1 VNIKKKSPSF
11 IPDRSKKLKE
21 DKEKI
26 IAIKAIQKKLLEKR
40 LSYREIFAI
49 MDEIA
54 HEKLTD
60 ILTTYFVASSF
71 REGYSPSELYY
82 FTKAMVE
89 TGNKLKFKGLVA
101 DKHSV
106 GGISGT
112 RTTMIIVPIIA
123 AAGFKIPK
131 ISSRAITTP
140 AGTADVM
147 EAIASVEFT
156 PAEIEKI
163 VNKVGG
169 CIVWN
174 GRLGIAPADDVIIRV
189 EEPLS
194 FESFDKIIISV
205 MAKKVAAGTTH
216 LALDLP
222 YGKTAKI
229 RHFSDA
235 EKVAKKFENLA
246 RIFGIKIVVDIN
258 EMLEPAGRGI
268 GPILEARDVLY
279 VLEQEAVRP
288 LRLETKALRLAGMLL
303 DLCFQEKKI
312 KKNGDEEA
320 RKILESGT
328 ALNKFREIVA
338 AQNGDQS
345 ISCYSLKLAR
355 FKKEINSSVS
365 GRIKDINNYNLNTV
379 AKVLGAPNDNYAGI
393 YLLKKLDH
401 NVDKNETMLI
411 LYSSDKYRLK
421 EGEVTI
427 KNLPVF
433 TIEK

>member
-1 VNIKKKSPSF
+1 M
-11 IPDRSKKLKE
+11 SKKQKE
-21 DKEKI
+21 DKQKI
-26 IAIKAIQKKLLEKR
+26 VAIAAIQKKLLGKR
-40 LSYREIFAI
+40 LSYREVYAI

-54 HEKLTD
+54 KEKLTD

-71 REGYSPSELYY
+71 KEGYKPIELFH

-89 TGNKLKFKGLVA
+89 TGNKLSFKGIVA

-106 GGISGT
+106 GGIAGT

-147 EAIASVEFT
+147 EAIASIEFSPT
-156 PAEIEKI
+156 EIEKI

-169 CIVWN
+169 CIAWN

-229 RHFSDA
+229 HHFSDA
-235 EKVAKKFENLA
+235 EKVAKKFQDLA
-246 RIFGIKIVVDIN
+246 KHFGIKTVVDIN

-279 VLEQEAVRP
+279 VLEQETDRP
-288 LRLETKALRLAGMLL
+288 LRLETKALRLSGMLL

-320 RKILESGT
+320 RKILESGA
-328 ALNKFREIVA
+328 ALKKFREIVSG
-338 AQNGDQS
+338 QKGDGN
-345 ISCYSLKLAR
+345 ISCKSLKLSPH
-355 FKKEINSSVS
+355 KKEILADVS
-365 GRIKDINNYNLNTV
+365 GRIKGINNYNLNTV
-379 AKVLGAPNDNYAGI
+379 AKVLGSPKDRQAGI

-401 NVDKNETMLI
+401 NVDRREPMMI

-427 KNLPVF
+427 KNLPIF
-433 TIEK
+433 TIEH

>member
-1 VNIKKKSPSF
+1 MNN
-11 IPDRSKKLKE
+11 D

-26 IAIKAIQKKLLEKR
+26 VAIKAIQKKLLGKQ
-40 LSYREIFAI
+40 LSYREIYAI

-54 HEKLTD
+54 KEKLSD

-71 REGYSPSELYY
+71 REGYSPIELFH

-89 TGNKLKFKGLVA
+89 TGNKLRFKGIVA

-106 GGISGT
+106 GGIAGT

-147 EAIASVEFT
+147 EAIAEVDFT
-156 PAEIEKI
+156 PHEIEKI
-163 VNKVGG
+163 VNEVGG
-169 CIVWN
+169 CIAWN
-174 GRLGIAPADDVIIRV
+174 GKLGIAPADDVIIRV

-235 EKVAKKFENLA
+235 EKVANKFKELA
-246 RIFGIKIVVDIN
+246 SHFHMKVTVDIN

-268 GPILEARDVLY
+268 GPSLEARDVLY
-279 VLEQEAVRP
+279 VLEQEAERP
-288 LRLETKALRLAGMLL
+288 LRLEAKAVRLAGMLL
-303 DLCFQEKKI
+303 NLCYKQKKI
-312 KKNGDEEA
+312 KKNGEDEA
-320 RKILESGT
+320 RKILEKGE
-328 ALNKFREIVA
+328 ALVKFREIVK
-338 AQNGDQS
+338 AQKGNKN
-345 ISCYSLKLAR
+345 ISSKNIKLAKY
-355 FKKEINSSVS
+355 KKSVESTIS
-365 GRIKDINNYNLNTV
+365 GKIKDINNYNLNTA
-379 AKVLGAPNDNYAGI
+379 AKVLGAPKDKQAGI

-401 NVDKNETMLI
+401 NVSKNEPMMI
-411 LYSSDKYRLK
+411 FYSNDKYRIK
-421 EGEVTI
+421 EAEVTL
-427 KNLPVF
+427 KNLPIF
-433 TIEK
+433 EIEK

>member
-1 VNIKKKSPSF
+1 MNNEN
-11 IPDRSKKLKE
+11 SKKN
-21 DKEKI
+21 
-26 IAIKAIQKKLLEKR
+26 IAIKAIQKKLLGKK
-40 LSYREIFAI
+40 LSYREIYTI

-54 HEKLTD
+54 KEKLTD
-60 ILTTYFVASSF
+60 ILITYFVASSF
-71 REGYSPSELYY
+71 KEGYTPTELFH

-89 TGNKLKFKGLVA
+89 TGKKLKLKGIIA

-106 GGISGT
+106 GGIAGT

-147 EAIASVEFT
+147 ESIAKVEFS
-156 PAEIEKI
+156 ASEIEKI
-163 VNKVGG
+163 VNQVGG
-169 CIVWN
+169 CIAWN
-174 GRLGIAPADDVIIRV
+174 GKLGIAPADDIIIRV

-235 EKVAKKFENLA
+235 EKVAKKFIDLA
-246 RIFGIKIVVDIN
+246 KHFKIKVVVDIN

-279 VLEQEAVRP
+279 VLEQDVNRP
-288 LRLETKALRLAGMLL
+288 LRLEAKAVRLAGMLL
-303 DLCFQEKKI
+303 DLCYKEKKI
-312 KKNGDEEA
+312 NKNGEDEA
-320 RKILESGT
+320 RKILESGK
-328 ALNKFREIVA
+328 ALEKFREIVY
-338 AQNGDQS
+338 AQKGNKN
-345 ISCYSLKLAR
+345 ISSKNLSLAKN
-355 FKKEINSSVS
+355 KKEILSTIS
-365 GRIKDINNYNLNTV
+365 GKIKDINNYNLNTI
-379 AKVLGAPNDNYAGI
+379 AKVLGAPIDKKAGI

-401 NVDKNETMLI
+401 NVKKNEPIMI
-411 LYSSDKYRLK
+411 MYSEDKYRIK
-421 EGEVTI
+421 EAETTLI
-427 KNLPVF
+427 NLPIF
-433 TIEK
+433 KIERS